1 MRKISPTK
9 SKRQKVCYICNKEFY
24 TDKNEDEV
32 ESQFECLGK
41 NTEKYITFSVPIKK
55 ELNDGKTSTYKLRF
69 IDSFRFVSTSL
80 SSLAH
85 NLSGFTTENV
95 DIKAVNLTVIL
106 LRLKIVNYITNAT
119 NVK

>member
-9 SKRQKVCYICNKEFY
+9 SKGQKVCYICNKEFY

-55 ELNDGKTSTYKLRF
+55 TW
-69 IDSFRFVSTSL
+69 
-80 SSLAH
+80 
-85 NLSGFTTENV
+85 
-95 DIKAVNLTVIL
+95 
-106 LRLKIVNYITNAT
+106 
-119 NVK
+119 

>member
-55 ELNDGKTSTYKLRF
+55 NMIMVKEITSKVKF
-69 IDSFRFVSTSL
+69 IDSLRFMLKAANLNKSL
-80 SSLAH
+80 K
-85 NLSGFTTENV
+85 E
-95 DIKAVNLTVIL
+95 IKIKNFFMCVAS
-106 LRLKIVNYITNAT
+106 
-119 NVK
+119 VKKYH